1 MIKSYLQRCLLSL
14 ITITAPIV
22 YGNASQKE
30 DVTRIIGTI
39 PTPLPPPSS
48 YWGEN
53 RAKFSDVVARN
64 QEIISPFSNLNHV
77 IHKNQTSM
85 SNLSTMFN
93 TDAKDVQYAKAQSV
107 QELLQTK
114 KEYSLISKPAPSLC
128 IATLEKDK
136 AVDLDPLILSSN
148 SQHSNSYFINTFT
161 ESVHSVSR
169 NSNYIHF
176 QIVKSNAHL
185 SCYR

>member
-1 MIKSYLQRCLLSL
+1 LCIKVLLSF
-14 ITITAPIV
+14 ITVTAPTV

-30 DVTRIIGTI
+30 DITRMIGTI

-64 QEIISPFSNLNHV
+64 QEIVSPFSNLNHV
-77 IHKNQTSM
+77 IHKNQTST

-93 TDAKDVQYAKAQSV
+93 TDAKDVQYAKTQSA

-114 KEYSLISKPAPSLC
+114 KEYSLISKPVPPLC
-128 IATLEKDK
+128 ITTLEKDK
-136 AVDLDPLILSSN
+136 AVDSDSVILSSN

-161 ESVHSVSR
+161 EHSVSR
-169 NSNYIHF
+169 NSN
-176 QIVKSNAHL
+176 
-185 SCYR
+185 